1 MPRQRAKVDGN
12 QKEIVEFLR
21 ANGVSVA
28 ITSQLGK
35 GFPDLVCGYR
45 YMTFLLEIKDG
56 SLVPSKQKLTPD
68 EKAFL
73 DSWRGHYAIVTNAGE
88 ALWEIK
94 AMSST

>member
-35 GFPDLVCGYR
+35 GFPDLVCGWKGKS
-45 YMTFLLEIKDG
+45 FLLEIKDG
-56 SLVPSKQKLTPD
+56 NLTPSKQKLTPL
-68 EKAFL
+68 EELFKK
-73 DSWRGHYAIVTNAGE
+73 SWRGHYAIVDCPKTAF
-88 ALWEIK
+88 WEIK
-94 AMSST
+94 VHTL